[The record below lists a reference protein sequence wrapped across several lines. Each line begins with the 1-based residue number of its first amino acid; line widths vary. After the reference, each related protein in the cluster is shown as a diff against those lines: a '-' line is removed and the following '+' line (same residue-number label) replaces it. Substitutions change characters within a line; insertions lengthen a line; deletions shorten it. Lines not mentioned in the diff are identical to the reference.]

1 MNSPC
6 LVSVVH
12 LANFVVWG
20 GGGVQVFVVAFY
32 RRSHGW
38 TLLFRKT
45 WTARPF
51 SRRNSNLLLDFSLQR
66 KEG

>member
-6 LVSVVH
+6 LVSVLH
-12 LANFVVWG
+12 LAYFVVFG
-20 GGGVQVFVVAFY
+20 GFQVFVVAFY
-32 RRSHGW
+32 SRSQRW

-51 SRRNSNLLLDFSLQR
+51 SRRNSNLLLDFAFQR